1 MSSSHHHDVAAIIAT
16 QPVHSVVFLLAT
28 PKDRNDNEQ
37 TAGIDIALWND
48 ANDATQI
55 DIEPCALDLL
65 KVWKVSLQGSAARHE
80 LKMKPEAQPIQVLSA
95 RAANDLP

>member
-1 MSSSHHHDVAAIIAT
+1 METEPLAAVIAT
-16 QPVHSVVFLLAT
+16 QPVHSVVFLRAT

-48 ANDATQI
+48 ATHI

-65 KVWKVSLQGSAARHE
+65 KVWKVSLQASAARHE